1 MRALQR
7 GTATG
12 RKCSYDV
19 SVRLAHP
26 DKGAEENNEVLFD
39 GLVARLR
46 QNETCVGVEI
56 LERIKALRLVS
67 VEALLDPSV
76 TEARGEQGRITA
88 KGRGCML
95 RTKDGQSRLQV
106 DLLIEA
112 LAVVKGKKRKK
123 M

>member
-7 GTATG
+7 GTAAG
-12 RKCSYDV
+12 GKRSYDV
-19 SVRLAHP
+19 SVRLAHS

-46 QNETCVGVEI
+46 QNETCAAMEI
-56 LERIKALRLVS
+56 LERIKTLQLVS

-76 TEARGEQGRITA
+76 TEACGERGRITA
-88 KGRGCML
+88 KGHGCML
-95 RTKDGQSRLQV
+95 RSKDGHSRLQV

-112 LAVVKGKKRKK
+112 RAMGKGKKRKK